1 MRAYKGV
8 ISIAPNS
15 QTQRE
20 SYRERESKRWGV
32 EEKDEEEKEE
42 EGKEEEEKVLTEENL
57 QSSGTKKISCGYRN
71 FVRAGCRVGVG

>member
-20 SYRERESKRWGV
+20 SYRERERARDGGG
-32 EEKDEEEKEE
+32 KDEEEKEE

>member
-1 MRAYKGV
+1 MG
-8 ISIAPNS
+8 
-15 QTQRE
+15 
-20 SYRERESKRWGV
+20 G

-42 EGKEEEEKVLTEENL
+42 EGKEEEEEKVLTEENL